1 MIIRTTVKA
10 TINPEA
16 LQAACTK
23 AEHAVA
29 VQAERDTRP
38 FITSGS
44 GRLRSSGRVHGN
56 TIVWDLPYA
65 KLQYFGKVYVDPIR
79 KIAAYPVADGW
90 RSFAGRKKIRSQRNF
105 RHTTGGPQWF
115 TRAKRA
121 NVGKWYILAKGV
133 IERG

>member
-1 MIIRTTVKA
+1 MIIRTTVKT

-38 FITSGS
+38 YIPSGS
-44 GRLRSSGRVHGN
+44 ERLRRSGKVYGS

-65 KLQYFGKVYVDPIR
+65 KMQYFGNIYVDPVR
-79 KIAAYPVADGW
+79 HIAGFPVADGW
-90 RSFAGRKKIRSQRNF
+90 RSFAGRKKVRSQRRF
-105 RHTTGGPQWF
+105 HHTSGGPKWF
-115 TRAKRA
+115 TAAKRA
-121 NVGKWYILAKGV
+121 NIKKWYVLAKGV